1 MPYCAKTDILEQ
13 IDEDILIQLTD
24 DEDTASVDDD
34 MVTRAIADADAEID
48 SYCGVRY
55 PVPFSTVPDIIRKWS
70 VEFAIYNLYARR
82 KGVSD
87 DRKERYNNGIRFLRD
102 VSKGVVSLGPDDPD
116 STPSDANAPQITSSD
131 RIFSRDKMKGF

>member
-131 RIFSRDKMKGF
+131 RIFSRSKMEGF